1 MWRPPVFMP
10 RASGPCTAPWGRR
23 LWPQSPGLSLTTLG
37 PFLQLI
43 FERSKQGQRHGA
55 PPWPNHRAQECTRN
69 FSVAGL
75 AGGCKDGVSLQSRT
89 PSVVS
94 SRFPERRRLKV
105 WQDLFR
111 GAPRHGLFFFF
122 YWQRG
127 LAAVP
132 CYLDPRRGGVIG
144 PSLQPV
150 RGRLNYVGEV
160 IGDRR

>member
-1 MWRPPVFMP
+1 M
-10 RASGPCTAPWGRR
+10 
-23 LWPQSPGLSLTTLG
+23 
-37 PFLQLI
+37 
-43 FERSKQGQRHGA
+43 
-55 PPWPNHRAQECTRN
+55 
-69 FSVAGL
+69 
-75 AGGCKDGVSLQSRT
+75 
-89 PSVVS
+89 
-94 SRFPERRRLKV
+94 

-111 GAPRHGLFFFF
+111 GALRHGLFFFF
-122 YWQRG
+122 FFYRQRG